1 MDEIHDSKPAP
12 IPAPDDV
19 LAALSEAPWQRFH
32 TVAVLLFGVGWA
44 MDAFEVTLVGN
55 VMGALGTRFHLGG
68 QAMSVLLAAWFFG
81 LMLGAA
87 WFGRLSDRHGRR
99 RVFLASLTLYG
110 IATLAAAFA
119 PNLAVLLALRALA
132 GVGVGAEYA
141 AINAAITELV
151 PRRSRGRAAAI
162 VLNFWP
168 LGSLLAALLA
178 WPLLAMLPPDL
189 GWRVVF
195 AAGGLIALSTAWL
208 RRYLPESPRW
218 LLARG
223 RGTEAAAI
231 LARVTGAAPGDAP
244 LALAPVA
251 DGGGANAS
259 LVALLRCAPGRL
271 ALGAA
276 LDFAEAAGYYGLFA
290 FLPLV
295 VLPALHLAPRALPLF
310 YLAGSLG
317 ALVGGLAAALAL
329 DRLGRFA
336 SVTLFYGATAFATI
350 ALAFVTGFGA
360 GAIMAGFALTNLLAT
375 ASWIA
380 AYPTF
385 SELFPTALRATG
397 IGASVAVGRVGAMIA
412 PFLVAALGARSMM
425 AALLLL
431 AGFWLLGA
439 MAMVVWRVAG
449 GVEGRGLALE
459 RIAPATVGADA

>member
-1 MDEIHDSKPAP
+1 MDEKAP
-12 IPAPDDV
+12 YSPDD
-19 LAALSEAPWQRFH
+19 LLDALSEAPWRRFH

-68 QAMSVLLAAWFFG
+68 QAMSVLLAAWFCG

-87 WFGRLSDRHGRR
+87 WFGALSDRYGRR

-110 IATLAAAFA
+110 LATLAAAVA
-119 PNLAVLLALRALA
+119 PNLTALLVLRALA

-151 PRRSRGRAAAI
+151 PRRARGRASAI

-178 WPLLAMLPPDL
+178 WPLLAALPPDL
-189 GWRVVF
+189 GWRMVF

-218 LLARG
+218 LLAQG
-223 RGTEAAAI
+223 RSAEAAAI
-231 LARVTGAAPGDAP
+231 LARVTGAAPGR
-244 LALAPVA
+244 LALPAAPA
-251 DGGGANAS
+251 AKAS
-259 LVALLRCAPGRL
+259 LITLLREVPGRF

-295 VLPALHLAPRALPLF
+295 VLPALHLASHALPLF
-310 YLAGSLG
+310 YLVGSLG
-317 ALVGGLAAALAL
+317 ALIGGLAAALTL

-336 SVTLFYGATAFATI
+336 SVSLFYGATALATI
-350 ALAFVTGFGA
+350 ALAFATRWGA

-385 SELFPTALRATG
+385 SELFPTHLRASG
-397 IGASVAVGRVGAMIA
+397 IGASVAVGRVGAMAA
-412 PFLVAALGARSMM
+412 PFLVAFLGARSMV
-425 AALLLL
+425 AALFLL
-431 AGFWLLGA
+431 AGFWLFGA
-439 MAMVVWRVAG
+439 LVMVVWRVAG
-449 GVEGRGLALE
+449 GVEGRGMALE
-459 RIAPATVGADA
+459 RIAPAGATSHA

>member
-1 MDEIHDSKPAP
+1 MTVLDEPNACKPATAP
-12 IPAPDDV
+12 TPADGLD
-19 LAALSEAPWQRFH
+19 ALSEAPWRRFH
-32 TVAVLLFGVGWA
+32 TIAVLLFGVGWA

-55 VMGALGTRFHLGG
+55 VMGALGARFHLGA

-110 IATLAAAFA
+110 LATLAAAFA
-119 PNLAVLLALRALA
+119 PNLAALLVLRALA

-151 PRRSRGRAAAI
+151 PRRARGRAAAI

-168 LGSLLAALLA
+168 LGSLLATLLA
-178 WPLLAMLPPDL
+178 WPLLAALPPDL

-195 AAGGLIALSTAWL
+195 ATGGLIALSTAWL

-218 LLARG
+218 LLAQG
-223 RGTEAAAI
+223 RGAEAAAI
-231 LARVTGAAPGDAP
+231 LARVTGGAPAALAP
-244 LALAPVA
+244 LAAPA
-251 DGGGANAS
+251 AKAS
-259 LVALLRCAPGRL
+259 LIALLRHAPGRL

-295 VLPALHLAPRALPLF
+295 VLPALHLAPHALPLF

-317 ALVGGLAAALAL
+317 ALIGGLAAALAL
-329 DRLGRFA
+329 DRFGRFA
-336 SVTLFYGATAFATI
+336 SVSFFYGATALATI

-385 SELFPTALRATG
+385 SELFPTHLRATG
-397 IGASVAVGRVGAMIA
+397 IGASVAVGRIGAMIA
-412 PFLVAALGARSMM
+412 PFLVAALGARSMA
-425 AALLLL
+425 AALFLL

-439 MAMVVWRVAG
+439 LAMVVWRVAG
-449 GVEGRGLALE
+449 GIEGSGMALE
-459 RIAPATVGADA
+459 RIAPVAAASGA

>member
-1 MDEIHDSKPAP
+1 MT
-12 IPAPDDV
+12 V
-19 LAALSEAPWQRFH
+19 LDKNHPPSPFDALSEAPWRRFH

-68 QAMSVLLAAWFFG
+68 QAMSVLLAAWFCG

-87 WFGRLSDRHGRR
+87 WFGALSDRYGRR

-110 IATLAAAFA
+110 LATLAAAVA
-119 PNLAVLLALRALA
+119 PNLTALLVLRALA

-151 PRRSRGRAAAI
+151 PRRARGRASAI

-178 WPLLAMLPPDL
+178 WPLLAALPPDL
-189 GWRVVF
+189 GWRMVF

-218 LLARG
+218 LLAQG
-223 RGTEAAAI
+223 RSAEAAAI
-231 LARVTGAAPGDAP
+231 FARVTGAAPGR
-244 LALAPVA
+244 LALPAAPA
-251 DGGGANAS
+251 AKAS
-259 LVALLRCAPGRL
+259 LLTLLRQAPGRL

-295 VLPALHLAPRALPLF
+295 VLPALHLAPHALPLF
-310 YLAGSLG
+310 YLAGSFG
-317 ALVGGLAAALAL
+317 ALAGGLAAALTL
-329 DRLGRFA
+329 DRFGRFW
-336 SVTLFYGATAFATI
+336 SVSLFYGATGLATI
-350 ALAFVTGFGA
+350 ALALASGLGA
-360 GAIMAGFALTNLLAT
+360 GVIMAGFALTNLLAT

-385 SELFPTALRATG
+385 SELFPTHLRATG
-397 IGASVAVGRVGAMIA
+397 IGASVAVGRIGAMVA
-412 PFLVAALGARSMM
+412 PFLVAALGARSIA
-425 AALLLL
+425 AALFLL
-431 AGFWLLGA
+431 AGFWLFGA
-439 MAMVVWRVAG
+439 LVMVVWRIAG
-449 GVEGRGLALE
+449 GVEGSGLALE
-459 RIAPATVGADA
+459 RIAPAAPASAMTSGASRA

>member
-1 MDEIHDSKPAP
+1 MT
-12 IPAPDDV
+12 V
-19 LAALSEAPWQRFH
+19 LDKNHPPSPFDALSEAPWRRFH

-68 QAMSVLLAAWFFG
+68 QAMSVLLAAWFCG

-87 WFGRLSDRHGRR
+87 WFGALSDRYGRR

-110 IATLAAAFA
+110 LATLAAAVA
-119 PNLAVLLALRALA
+119 PNLIALLVLRGLA
-132 GVGVGAEYA
+132 GGGVGAEYA

-151 PRRSRGRAAAI
+151 PRRARGRASAI

-178 WPLLAMLPPDL
+178 WPLLAALPPDL
-189 GWRVVF
+189 GWRMVF

-218 LLARG
+218 LLAQG
-223 RGTEAAAI
+223 RGAEAAAI
-231 LARVTGAAPGDAP
+231 LARVSGAAPGW
-244 LALAPVA
+244 LALPAAPA
-251 DGGGANAS
+251 AKAS
-259 LVALLRCAPGRL
+259 LTTLLRQAPGRL

-295 VLPALHLAPRALPLF
+295 VLPALHLAPHALPLF
-310 YLAGSLG
+310 YLAGSFG
-317 ALVGGLAAALAL
+317 ALAGGLAAALTL
-329 DRLGRFA
+329 DRFGRFW
-336 SVTLFYGATAFATI
+336 SVSLFYGATGLATI
-350 ALAFVTGFGA
+350 ALALASGLGA
-360 GAIMAGFALTNLLAT
+360 GVIMAGFALTNLLAT

-385 SELFPTALRATG
+385 SELFPTHLRATG
-397 IGASVAVGRVGAMIA
+397 IGASVAVGRIGAMIA
-412 PFLVAALGARSMM
+412 PFLVAALGARSMA
-425 AALLLL
+425 AALFLL
-431 AGFWLLGA
+431 AGFWLFGA
-439 MAMVVWRVAG
+439 LVMVVWRIAG
-449 GVEGRGLALE
+449 GIEGSGLALE
-459 RIAPATVGADA
+459 RIAPAAPASAMTSGASRA